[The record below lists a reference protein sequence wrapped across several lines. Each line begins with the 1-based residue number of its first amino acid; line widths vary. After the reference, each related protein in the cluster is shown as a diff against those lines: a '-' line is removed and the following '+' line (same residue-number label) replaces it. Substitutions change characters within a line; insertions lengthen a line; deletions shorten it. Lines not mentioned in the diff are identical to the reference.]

1 MHAALVIMAAGIG
14 SRYGGSKQTDGV
26 GPHGEILMEY
36 GVYDAVRAGFDK
48 VVFIIKPDMR
58 ELMERLCGNM
68 ASRLHTADG
77 RPVEV
82 RYAYQDDTTLPAWYT
97 KPAGRTKPFGTAH
110 AVLCTRDIVH
120 EPFCVINADYGA
132 DAYRTIYAELQRL
145 PETGA
150 AAMVGYLLKNTVTAH
165 GTVSRGVCHVK
176 DGYLSDIRET
186 LKIALLQD
194 GVIRDEDTGA
204 VLDGDT
210 VVSMNFWG
218 FAPSVFDALETYFHD
233 FLRSE
238 AGQSVK
244 AECLLPTMVG
254 DLAAVLLAGIIVGAI
269 FIIKGCKKD
278 DAPADDAQNTNQPV
292 DNVGD
297 TTTPD
302 NVIVDDELLTL
313 VNPWNPLPDDW
324 TVDLVTL
331 DDGHRVDSRCY
342 EAYMEMINACKAA
355 GYSPVN
361 CSSYRTQE
369 TQQSLY
375 DNKVQRLISSGMSEE
390 EAKTEAAKAVAIPG
404 TSEHQLGLAVDL
416 VDANMQD
423 LTSAQESTETQK
435 WLMAN
440 SWRYGFIHR
449 YPNGKTDIT
458 GIIYEP
464 WHYRYVGKDAAQEI
478 FNRDITLEEYL
489 GKTEH

>member
-1 MHAALVIMAAGIG
+1 MDYERERRRQK
-14 SRYGGSKQTDGV
+14 RYR
-26 GPHGEILMEY
+26 EAM
-36 GVYDAVRAGFDK
+36 RNR
-48 VVFIIKPDMR
+48 II
-58 ELMERLCGNM
+58 
-68 ASRLHTADG
+68 
-77 RPVEV
+77 
-82 RYAYQDDTTLPAWYT
+82 
-97 KPAGRTKPFGTAH
+97 
-110 AVLCTRDIVH
+110 
-120 EPFCVINADYGA
+120 
-132 DAYRTIYAELQRL
+132 
-145 PETGA
+145 
-150 AAMVGYLLKNTVTAH
+150 
-165 GTVSRGVCHVK
+165 
-176 DGYLSDIRET
+176 
-186 LKIALLQD
+186 
-194 GVIRDEDTGA
+194 
-204 VLDGDT
+204 
-210 VVSMNFWG
+210 
-218 FAPSVFDALETYFHD
+218 
-233 FLRSE
+233 
-238 AGQSVK
+238 
-244 AECLLPTMVG
+244 
-254 DLAAVLLAGIIVGAI
+254 AAVLLAGIIVGAI

-292 DNVGD
+292 NNVGD

-302 NVIVDDELLTL
+302 DGVIVDDELLTL

-331 DDGHRVDSRCY
+331 DDGHRGDSRCY

-361 CSSYRTQE
+361 CSGYRTQE

-375 DNKVQRLISSGMSEE
+375 DNKVQRLISSGMSED

>member
-1 MHAALVIMAAGIG
+1 MDYERERRRQK
-14 SRYGGSKQTDGV
+14 RYR
-26 GPHGEILMEY
+26 EAM
-36 GVYDAVRAGFDK
+36 RNR
-48 VVFIIKPDMR
+48 II
-58 ELMERLCGNM
+58 
-68 ASRLHTADG
+68 
-77 RPVEV
+77 
-82 RYAYQDDTTLPAWYT
+82 
-97 KPAGRTKPFGTAH
+97 
-110 AVLCTRDIVH
+110 
-120 EPFCVINADYGA
+120 
-132 DAYRTIYAELQRL
+132 
-145 PETGA
+145 
-150 AAMVGYLLKNTVTAH
+150 
-165 GTVSRGVCHVK
+165 
-176 DGYLSDIRET
+176 
-186 LKIALLQD
+186 
-194 GVIRDEDTGA
+194 
-204 VLDGDT
+204 
-210 VVSMNFWG
+210 
-218 FAPSVFDALETYFHD
+218 
-233 FLRSE
+233 
-238 AGQSVK
+238 
-244 AECLLPTMVG
+244 
-254 DLAAVLLAGIIVGAI
+254 AAVLLAGIIVGAI

-278 DAPADDAQNTNQPV
+278 DAPAGNDQSTEQGA
-292 DNVGD
+292 DNSGTV
-297 TTTPD
+297 TPPED
-302 NVIVDDELLTL
+302 GVVVDDELLTL

-390 EAKTEAAKAVAIPG
+390 EAKVEAAKAVAIPG

>member
-1 MHAALVIMAAGIG
+1 MDYERERRRQK
-14 SRYGGSKQTDGV
+14 RYR
-26 GPHGEILMEY
+26 EAM
-36 GVYDAVRAGFDK
+36 RNR
-48 VVFIIKPDMR
+48 II
-58 ELMERLCGNM
+58 
-68 ASRLHTADG
+68 
-77 RPVEV
+77 
-82 RYAYQDDTTLPAWYT
+82 
-97 KPAGRTKPFGTAH
+97 
-110 AVLCTRDIVH
+110 
-120 EPFCVINADYGA
+120 
-132 DAYRTIYAELQRL
+132 
-145 PETGA
+145 
-150 AAMVGYLLKNTVTAH
+150 
-165 GTVSRGVCHVK
+165 
-176 DGYLSDIRET
+176 
-186 LKIALLQD
+186 
-194 GVIRDEDTGA
+194 
-204 VLDGDT
+204 
-210 VVSMNFWG
+210 
-218 FAPSVFDALETYFHD
+218 
-233 FLRSE
+233 
-238 AGQSVK
+238 
-244 AECLLPTMVG
+244 
-254 DLAAVLLAGIIVGAI
+254 AAVLLAGIIVGAI

-342 EAYMEMINACKAA
+342 EA
-355 GYSPVN
+355 
-361 CSSYRTQE
+361 
-369 TQQSLY
+369 QQSLY
-375 DNKVQRLISSGMSEE
+375 DNKVQRLISSGMSED
-390 EAKTEAAKAVAIPG
+390 EAKAEAAKAVAIPG

>member
-1 MHAALVIMAAGIG
+1 MDYEIERRRQK
-14 SRYGGSKQTDGV
+14 RYR
-26 GPHGEILMEY
+26 EAM
-36 GVYDAVRAGFDK
+36 RNR
-48 VVFIIKPDMR
+48 II
-58 ELMERLCGNM
+58 
-68 ASRLHTADG
+68 
-77 RPVEV
+77 
-82 RYAYQDDTTLPAWYT
+82 
-97 KPAGRTKPFGTAH
+97 
-110 AVLCTRDIVH
+110 
-120 EPFCVINADYGA
+120 
-132 DAYRTIYAELQRL
+132 
-145 PETGA
+145 
-150 AAMVGYLLKNTVTAH
+150 
-165 GTVSRGVCHVK
+165 
-176 DGYLSDIRET
+176 
-186 LKIALLQD
+186 
-194 GVIRDEDTGA
+194 
-204 VLDGDT
+204 
-210 VVSMNFWG
+210 
-218 FAPSVFDALETYFHD
+218 
-233 FLRSE
+233 
-238 AGQSVK
+238 
-244 AECLLPTMVG
+244 
-254 DLAAVLLAGIIVGAI
+254 AAVLLAGIIVGAI

-302 NVIVDDELLTL
+302 DGVIVDDELLTL

-324 TVDLVTL
+324 TVDLMTL

-361 CSSYRTQE
+361 CSGYRTQE

-375 DNKVQRLISSGMSEE
+375 NNKVQRLISSGMSED